1 MKVYKFFQ
9 KPTKND
15 LQSVF
20 GRELTVKEEQ
30 DESPVD
36 IMQSMHELYEAFLEA
51 AKDMK
56 EYAEAMVKQFEL
68 EGRR

>member
-1 MKVYKFFQ
+1 MICNRASDVDRKIA
-9 KPTKND
+9 
-15 LQSVF
+15 
-20 GRELTVKEEQ
+20 RELTVKEEQ